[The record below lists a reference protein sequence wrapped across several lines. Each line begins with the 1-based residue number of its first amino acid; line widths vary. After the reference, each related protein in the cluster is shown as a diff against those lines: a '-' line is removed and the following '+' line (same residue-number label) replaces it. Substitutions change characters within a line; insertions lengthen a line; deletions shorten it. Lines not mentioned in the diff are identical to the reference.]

1 MTTKEKEKLFIE
13 AYSFDR
19 LTYDEFSHK
28 YGIDRTEIPILYDK
42 TRESTIKIQKIRD
55 RYNSILNRE
64 VKNEF
69 GSFKEFY
76 CWFINQKYQCY
87 YCKTTQKDLKKL
99 FEQNILISKKFNATL
114 HIERFDSN
122 EPYCKNNC
130 TLACAICN
138 NAKSDFVSKEDFKE
152 FFAPAIQNYLNQ
164 KIGELK

>member
-1 MTTKEKEKLFIE
+1 MTTQEKLFIE

-28 YGIDRTEIPILYDK
+28 YGIDRGEVPVLYDR
-42 TRESTIKIQKIRD
+42 TRETTLKIQKIKD

-64 VKNEF
+64 ANHKFENF
-69 GSFKEFY
+69 REFY
-76 CWFINQKYQCY
+76 IWFTNQKDECCY
-87 YCKTTQKDLKKL
+87 CQTTQENLKKL
-99 FEQNILISKKFNATL
+99 FEQNVLTSKKFNATL

-122 EPYCKNNC
+122 KPYSKDNC
-130 TLACAICN
+130 ALACAICN
-138 NAKSDFVSKEDFKE
+138 NAKSDFISKEDFEK